1 MLMPNV
7 GVHILTICS
16 AINTLVQKIM
26 HNLPQIIIKA
36 GTSLQPKRYIEGTW
50 FRVNT
55 RNRRKILVRN
65 MSDVLSWLSHYWYLV
80 SKNISPVGKVLTLLL
95 TRWNKCDILSKKA
108 DILYVFIF
116 KLQWKETKCKKAV
129 ESFFCITY
137 INWFWN
143 ILILEQIIAQLYT
156 SVFVRTYPMLRKL
169 FKRLLRI
176 FRDNTLRVR
185 VISNWSHTWQRSFFK
200 SMDNFYHA
208 NALVE

>member
-95 TRWNKCDILSKKA
+95 TR
-108 DILYVFIF
+108 
-116 KLQWKETKCKKAV
+116 
-129 ESFFCITY
+129 
-137 INWFWN
+137 
-143 ILILEQIIAQLYT
+143 
-156 SVFVRTYPMLRKL
+156 
-169 FKRLLRI
+169 
-176 FRDNTLRVR
+176 
-185 VISNWSHTWQRSFFK
+185 
-200 SMDNFYHA
+200 
-208 NALVE
+208 